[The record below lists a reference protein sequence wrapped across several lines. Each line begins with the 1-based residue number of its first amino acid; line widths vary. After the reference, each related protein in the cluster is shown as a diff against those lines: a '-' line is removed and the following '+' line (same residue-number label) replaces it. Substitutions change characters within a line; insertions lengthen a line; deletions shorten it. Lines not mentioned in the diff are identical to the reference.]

1 MNTSLS
7 HKYVDYK
14 KVKKGIKQQ
23 PMETNM
29 KHDQQNQGQTGDSG
43 GEKLETVVGRRTV
56 GMMVESSVIAAQ
68 VQSNGFNATVQTM
81 KIQ

>member
-43 GEKLETVVGRRTV
+43 GEKNCGDDGGELSY
-56 GMMVESSVIAAQ
+56 SSTSTKQWLQCYCANYENTIKAE
-68 VQSNGFNATVQTM
+68 
-81 KIQ
+81 